1 MRKTVDIKE
10 IKPNS
15 DNPRIIKDNKFQDLV
30 NSIKNFPQMLDKRPL
45 VVDEDMVVL
54 GGNMRLKALQ
64 KAGIKEVP
72 IDIAEGWTE
81 EQKREFIIKDN
92 LSFGEWDWD
101 VLGNEWSAE
110 KLKDWGM
117 DVWFEDEVDY
127 SILDELDVSE
137 DVEKMN
143 EGTRKAIILEYDLKL
158 FEKTKPLYDK
168 LKNDGVDLP
177 KIFYEAL
184 KKIN

>member
-1 MRKTVDIKE
+1 
-10 IKPNS
+10 
-15 DNPRIIKDNKFQDLV
+15 
-30 NSIKNFPQMLDKRPL
+30 
-45 VVDEDMVVL
+45 
-54 GGNMRLKALQ
+54 
-64 KAGIKEVP
+64 
-72 IDIAEGWTE
+72 
-81 EQKREFIIKDN
+81 
-92 LSFGEWDWD
+92 

-168 LKNDGVDLP
+168 LKKDGVDLP

-184 KKIN
+184 KKNN